1 MPALALRGNM
11 DKSRSVP
18 NLHVRYK
25 RFQKEQRDL
34 WEAFSIV
41 EFYAPK
47 IRDAIKDDVFPSLT
61 IDRIWN
67 ESDRTLDK
75 NNTYGALTSL
85 ERRGNFRST
94 MLEIVLVFEDYM
106 SDLIELVYLD
116 IPNKLMSFQDDSNS
130 SGYQKLL
137 KLMLVSSDKKEMID
151 RLVEEK
157 IRGLFYGN
165 PLDVF
170 EKDKAKLEF
179 GSFFKDNYS
188 SELDEFRK
196 IVATRNIIAHNNGKI
211 DRKYQREVDPTA
223 QLGRKIQ
230 IDRDYIKR
238 SIFILSLLAAQSTR
252 LVVERIYKDTPEG
265 KLGRA
270 IEAFQK

>member
-1 MPALALRGNM
+1 M

>member
-1 MPALALRGNM
+1 M

-18 NLHVRYK
+18 KLHVRYK
-25 RFQKEQRDL
+25 RFQKEQRDI
-34 WEAFSIV
+34 WESFSII

-47 IRDAIKDDVFPSLT
+47 IRDAIKNDVFPSLT

-67 ESDRTLDK
+67 DSDRTLSK

-85 ERRGNFRST
+85 ERRGNLRST
-94 MLEIVLVFEDYM
+94 LLEVVLVFEDYM

-116 IPNKLMSFQDDSNS
+116 IPNKLMSMQDDSNS

-137 KLMLVSSDKKEMID
+137 RLMLSSSDKDEMVD

-157 IRGLFYGN
+157 IRGVFYGN

-188 SELDEFRK
+188 NELNEFRK
-196 IVATRNIIAHNNGKI
+196 IVAARNVVAHNNGKI
-211 DRKYQREVDPTA
+211 DRKYQREVDSSA
-223 QLGRKIQ
+223 KLGKKIE
-230 IDRDYIKR
+230 IDREFIKN
-238 SIFILSLLAAQSTR
+238 SIHVLSLLAAQSTR
-252 LVVERIYKDTPEG
+252 LIVENIYKETPKGNLG
-265 KLGRA
+265 KA
-270 IEAFQK
+270 IEAFEKQC